1 MHSVTVKRAINHNV
15 DAVWSVLD
23 DFGSVY
29 KYNPSVEKSEILGD
43 KLTGVGARRVC
54 HFYDGGSL
62 KETITQYT
70 PNQGYGFTLSDF
82 SLPLKHAASRFEV
95 SPLGPQGSQLSI
107 TLEFEPKFG
116 PVGWLMAKLL
126 IRPTLAKALQGIT
139 QGLDDY
145 LTTGQIVGERGE
157 LLAA

>member
-1 MHSVTVKRAINHNV
+1 M
-15 DAVWSVLD
+15 D

-29 KYNPSVEKSEILGD
+29 KYNPAVEKSEILGG
-43 KLTGVGARRVC
+43 KPTGVGAKRVC
-54 HFYDGGSL
+54 HFYDGSSL

-70 PNQGYGFTLSDF
+70 PNQGYSFTLSDF

-95 SPLGPQGSQLSI
+95 TPLGPQDSQLSI

-116 PVGWLMAKLL
+116 PVGWLMTKLL
-126 IRPTLAKALQGIT
+126 IRPKLANALQGIAK
-139 QGLDDY
+139 GLDDY
-145 LTTGQIVGERGE
+145 LTTGQVVGVKGE